1 MSPVKTIAAAL
12 LALSAV
18 AACSTSVTPAEI
30 DAKLKAATLKATG
43 SAPTVSVVLSNKQET
58 PKRWLW
64 NASVNGKAF
73 SCDVDTFFE
82 LPDCQPASQTG
93 A

>member
-1 MSPVKTIAAAL
+1 MSPVKAIAAAL
-12 LALSAV
+12 LALSAA
-18 AACSTSVTPAEI
+18 AACSTPASPAEI

-43 SAPTVSVVLSNKQET
+43 SAATVSVVLSDKQET

-64 NASVNGKAF
+64 KANVNGKAF

>member
-1 MSPVKTIAAAL
+1 MSNARTVIGAL
-12 LALSAV
+12 LALSAI
-18 AACSTSVTPAEI
+18 AACSAQASPAEI

-43 SAPTVSVVLSNKQET
+43 SPSTVSVVLSNKQET

-64 NASVNGKAF
+64 NASVDGRTF
-73 SCDVDTFFE
+73 TCDVDTFFE
-82 LPDCQPASQTG
+82 LPDCQPASQSG